1 MGAAQS
7 TPSQIEGGQLPTTS
21 PPPRN
26 KLTKPRTNSN
36 NTREAS
42 CLPPLPLSLSLS
54 RPSLHGNSKPSSAV
68 HYQSIIDDQTSGAIF
83 AIEYSQTAQ
92 SIVGNRTPG
101 RWDRLGDHVS
111 DHPTRADNPSLNAM
125 LAANSAPPLVL
136 SPALVSNG
144 IPRRGSMATRSS
156 ANSNTQSS
164 NRNPDIPP
172 MGTVRRRSLLIA
184 APPATATR
192 KPTKSRRGSMEVS
205 TIPFTLSPE
214 QEYDLGRCTTPSG
227 YSVLGAF
234 KRGSLRIA
242 NGAASPAPSSCAG
255 SPEASARIDYI
266 DSTFAAPEAGSN
278 RPPSRVKPIVI
289 VPYPAHEVR
298 LVPPSPTDWDE
309 EKIPGSPFS
318 FMRCPS
324 IYNDEDTLDLPVE
337 RTEVADFAPEGSK
350 LPTDGPMD
358 SHENLVSVTS
368 GTICAES
375 KQDQVF
381 AKQPSNQH
389 PSEHTCI
396 KADTPKTTSPTP
408 NTQIDEYHSTLY
420 GEALKDNDR
429 RLRRPS
435 MTKTGGEGTD
445 SGYSSS
451 GSVNSWKSV
460 LGDQSTKPNPI
471 ARKLGNPRP
480 ATKANSMPLLG
491 AAGMV
496 GEIDKKSRT
505 RNMVAAIRRRY
516 SQGDLKASARSMEF
530 TKPPPVPAAPALE
543 HKKTLTKFRPE
554 LKHRRS
560 MVAVTK
566 NSTKT
571 REIQKPSPAIAPVPP
586 LPRPRLERR
595 GSFNLLAL
603 EDYLPLVEDL
613 PFTPIINHAPNTINI
628 PYNGVEPNIR
638 ESVIRIG
645 VGRALSGGSKI
656 TGQDY
661 YQRFSRTQHTGI
673 ETLVG

>member
-1 MGAAQS
+1 M
-7 TPSQIEGGQLPTTS
+7 
-21 PPPRN
+21 
-26 KLTKPRTNSN
+26 
-36 NTREAS
+36 
-42 CLPPLPLSLSLS
+42 
-54 RPSLHGNSKPSSAV
+54 
-68 HYQSIIDDQTSGAIF
+68 
-83 AIEYSQTAQ
+83 
-92 SIVGNRTPG
+92 
-101 RWDRLGDHVS
+101 GDHVS
-111 DHPTRADNPSLNAM
+111 DHPTRADNPSLNST
-125 LAANSAPPLVL
+125 NSAPPLVL
-136 SPALVSNG
+136 GPTLVSNG
-144 IPRRGSMATRSS
+144 IPRRGSMATRNS
-156 ANSNTQSS
+156 ANSNVQPP

-192 KPTKSRRGSMEVS
+192 KPTKSRRNSIEVS
-205 TIPFTLSPE
+205 SIPSDPFTLSPE

-255 SPEASARIDYI
+255 SPEISARIDYI
-266 DSTFAAPEAGSN
+266 GSNFAVPEAGGNN
-278 RPPSRVKPIVI
+278 RPPSRVKPIII
-289 VPYPAHEVR
+289 VPYTAHEVR

-309 EKIPGSPFS
+309 EKMPGSPFS
-318 FMRCPS
+318 FMRSPS
-324 IYNDEDTLDLPVE
+324 IYNDEDTLDLPVK
-337 RTEVADFAPEGSK
+337 RTEVADFAPEGPK
-350 LPTDGPMD
+350 LPTDGPTD
-358 SHENLVSVTS
+358 SHENIVSVTHN
-368 GTICAES
+368 TICAES
-375 KQDQVF
+375 KQDGVL
-381 AKQPSNQH
+381 AKQFSSQH
-389 PSEHTCI
+389 ASEPTCVE
-396 KADTPKTTSPTP
+396 ADSPKTTSPTH

-420 GEALKDNDR
+420 GEARKDNDR

-435 MTKTGGEGTD
+435 MTKASGEGTD

-460 LGDQSTKPNPI
+460 LGNQSTEPNPI

-480 ATKANSMPLLG
+480 ATKVNSMPLLG
-491 AAGMV
+491 AV
-496 GEIDKKSRT
+496 GIVDDIDKKSRT

-516 SQGDLKASARSMEF
+516 SQGDLKASARSMEL
-530 TKPPPVPAAPALE
+530 TKPPPVPAVPVLE

-560 MVAVTK
+560 LVAVTK
-566 NSTKT
+566 NPTKIF
-571 REIQKPSPAIAPVPP
+571 EIQKPSSAIAPVPP
-586 LPRPRLERR
+586 LPRPKLERR
-595 GSFNLLAL
+595 GTFNLLAL

-613 PFTPIINHAPNTINI
+613 PFTPIIDHAPNTINI
-628 PYNGVEPNIR
+628 PYAGVETNIR

-661 YQRFSRTQHTGI
+661 YQRFSRTQHAGI